1 MDQEDHQLQ
10 EEVDA
15 LQRVAL
21 EVDVHQLGVQA
32 VDVLLR
38 VALEVDVLQ
47 QVDREV
53 DVRQLVALEVD
64 VLQLE
69 ALEADDPQQEALEAD
84 DPQREDQE
92 VAVEVPLRVGSGMT
106 CASVWTRMC
115 VTCLCLV
122 AWEVDHKAA
131 DALQWEALV
140 VGVRLQEAQEVDALP
155 LEVLAVDVHHQEV
168 QAADALHRVAREA
181 DVHQLEAQAVA
192 ALEVDQWVEVV
203 LEITPGAQVRKDT
216 VYWSVVSQSVSQM
229 VCQTKKVKVSS
240 RKF

>member
-1 MDQEDHQLQ
+1 VDQEDHQLQ

-38 VALEVDVLQ
+38 VALEVDG
-47 QVDREV
+47 
-53 DVRQLVALEVD
+53 
-64 VLQLE
+64 LQL
-69 ALEADDPQQEALEAD
+69 EALEAD

-92 VAVEVPLRVGSGMT
+92 VAVEVPLPVGSGMT

-115 VTCLCLV
+115 VTCLCPV

-131 DALQWEALV
+131 AALQWEALV
-140 VGVRLQEAQEVDALP
+140 VDVRLQEAQEVDALL
-155 LEVLAVDVHHQEV
+155 LEVPAVDVHHQEV

-192 ALEVDQWVEVV
+192 ALEVDQWAEV
-203 LEITPGAQVRKDT
+203 EITPGGQVG
-216 VYWSVVSQSVSQM
+216 
-229 VCQTKKVKVSS
+229 
-240 RKF
+240 

>member
-15 LQRVAL
+15 
-21 EVDVHQLGVQA
+21 
-32 VDVLLR
+32 LLR

-69 ALEADDPQQEALEAD
+69 ALEADDPQ
-84 DPQREDQE
+84 REDQE
-92 VAVEVPLRVGSGMT
+92 VAVEGRLRGGSGMT

-155 LEVLAVDVHHQEV
+155 LEVPAVDVHHQEV
-168 QAADALHRVAREA
+168 QAADAPRRVAREA

-216 VYWSVVSQSVSQM
+216 VYWSVVNQSVSQM
-229 VCQTKKVKVSS
+229 VSQTKKVKVSS

>member
-32 VDVLLR
+32 VDVL
-38 VALEVDVLQ
+38 Q

-53 DVRQLVALEVD
+53 DVHQLVALEVD

-69 ALEADDPQQEALEAD
+69 ALEADDPQQEALEVD
-84 DPQREDQE
+84 VLQREDRE

-115 VTCLCLV
+115 VTCLCPV

-140 VGVRLQEAQEVDALP
+140 VGVRLQEVQEVDALP
-155 LEVLAVDVHHQEV
+155 LEVLAVDVHHREV

-181 DVHQLEAQAVA
+181 DVHQLVAQAVA
-192 ALEVDQWVEVV
+192 ALEVDQWAEVA
-203 LEITPGAQVRKDT
+203 LEITPGAQVRRDT
-216 VYWSVVSQSVSQM
+216 VYWSVVKQSVSQM
-229 VCQTKKVKVSS
+229 VSQTKKVKVSS

>member
-32 VDVLLR
+32 VDLHQLGVQA
-38 VALEVDVLQ
+38 VGVLQ

-53 DVRQLVALEVD
+53 DVHQLVALEVD

-69 ALEADDPQQEALEAD
+69 ALEADDPQ
-84 DPQREDQE
+84 REDRE

-115 VTCLCLV
+115 VTCLCPV

-155 LEVLAVDVHHQEV
+155 LEVLAVDVHQLEV

-192 ALEVDQWVEVV
+192 ALEVDQWAEVA

-216 VYWSVVSQSVSQM
+216 VYWSVVNQSVSQL
-229 VCQTKKVKVSS
+229 VSQTKKVKVSS

>member
-1 MDQEDHQLQ
+1 VDQEDHQLQ

-32 VDVLLR
+32 VDVLQQ
-38 VALEVDVLQ
+38 VDQEVDVP
-47 QVDREV
+47 
-53 DVRQLVALEVD
+53 QLVALEVD
-64 VLQLE
+64 VLQQEALEADDPQQE

-131 DALQWEALV
+131 DALQWEVLV
-140 VGVRLQEAQEVDALP
+140 VGPRLQEAQEVDVLP
-155 LEVLAVDVHHQEV
+155 LEV

-192 ALEVDQWVEVV
+192 ALEVDQWAEVV
-203 LEITPGAQVRKDT
+203 LEITPGAQEQPLPPEL
-216 VYWSVVSQSVSQM
+216 SPGLLG
-229 VCQTKKVKVSS
+229 
-240 RKF
+240 

>member
-47 QVDREV
+47 QVDREA
-53 DVRQLVALEVD
+53 DVHQLVALEVD
-64 VLQLE
+64 GLQL
-69 ALEADDPQQEALEAD
+69 EALEAD

-92 VAVEVPLRVGSGMT
+92 VAVEGPLRVGSGMT

-115 VTCLCLV
+115 VTCPCPV

-216 VYWSVVSQSVSQM
+216 VYWSVVNLSVSQM
-229 VCQTKKVKVSS
+229 VSQTKKVKVSS
-240 RKF
+240 

>member
-21 EVDVHQLGVQA
+21 EVDALQLVVLEVDVHQLGVQA
-32 VDVLLR
+32 VDVL
-38 VALEVDVLQ
+38 Q
-47 QVDREV
+47 QVGREV
-53 DVRQLVALEVD
+53 DVHQLVALEVD

-69 ALEADDPQQEALEAD
+69 ALEADDPQ
-84 DPQREDQE
+84 REDRE
-92 VAVEVPLRVGSGMT
+92 AAVEVPLRVGSGMT

-140 VGVRLQEAQEVDALP
+140 VGVRLQEVQEVDALP
-155 LEVLAVDVHHQEV
+155 LEVLAVDVHHREV

-181 DVHQLEAQAVA
+181 DVHQLVAQAVA
-192 ALEVDQWVEVV
+192 ALEVDQWAEVV
-203 LEITPGAQVRKDT
+203 LETTPGAQVRKDT
-216 VYWSVVSQSVSQM
+216 VYWSVVNQSVSQM
-229 VCQTKKVKVSS
+229 VSQTKKVKVSS

>member
-10 EEVDA
+10 A

-32 VDVLLR
+32 VDVL
-38 VALEVDVLQ
+38 Q

-53 DVRQLVALEVD
+53 DVPQLV
-64 VLQLE
+64 
-69 ALEADDPQQEALEAD
+69 ALEADDPQLEDPEAD
-84 DPQREDQE
+84 DPQREDRE

-140 VGVRLQEAQEVDALP
+140 VGVRLQEAQEVDVLL

-192 ALEVDQWVEVV
+192 ALEVDQWAEVV

-216 VYWSVVSQSVSQM
+216 VYWSVVNQSVSQM
-229 VCQTKKVKVSS
+229 VSQTKKVKVSS
-240 RKF
+240 RKFQKFGPV

>member
-47 QVDREV
+47 
-53 DVRQLVALEVD
+53 L
-64 VLQLE
+64 
-69 ALEADDPQQEALEAD
+69 EALEAD

-92 VAVEVPLRVGSGMT
+92 VAVEGRLRVGSGMT

>member
-32 VDVLLR
+32 VDVL
-38 VALEVDVLQ
+38 Q

-53 DVRQLVALEVD
+53 DVHQLVALEVD

-69 ALEADDPQQEALEAD
+69 GQEADVPQQEALEAD

-140 VGVRLQEAQEVDALP
+140 VGVRLQEAQ
-155 LEVLAVDVHHQEV
+155 
-168 QAADALHRVAREA
+168 AADALHRVAREA

-192 ALEVDQWVEVV
+192 ALEVDQWAEVV

-216 VYWSVVSQSVSQM
+216 VYWSVVNQSVSQM
-229 VCQTKKVKVSS
+229 VSQTKKVKVSS
-240 RKF
+240 

>member
-1 MDQEDHQLQ
+1 MAKITVELAPPPVDQEDHQLQ

-15 LQRVAL
+15 HQR
-21 EVDVHQLGVQA
+21 
-32 VDVLLR
+32 
-38 VALEVDVLQ
+38 
-47 QVDREV
+47 
-53 DVRQLVALEVD
+53 VALEVD

-69 ALEADDPQQEALEAD
+69 GQEADVPQQEALEAD

-115 VTCLCLV
+115 VTCLCPV

-168 QAADALHRVAREA
+168 QA
-181 DVHQLEAQAVA
+181 
-192 ALEVDQWVEVV
+192 
-203 LEITPGAQVRKDT
+203 
-216 VYWSVVSQSVSQM
+216 
-229 VCQTKKVKVSS
+229 
-240 RKF
+240 